1 MILFMV
7 QVKELI
13 CKKTREGG
21 TTINKRKLIKVN
33 HLLTDTFV
41 CVFVGRKSNLSII
54 NNNIDKG
61 YEITS
66 SNTSFS

>member
-1 MILFMV
+1 MEKVLFAEV
-7 QVKELI
+7 
-13 CKKTREGG
+13 
-21 TTINKRKLIKVN
+21 NYKLIKS
-33 HLLTDTFV
+33 
-41 CVFVGRKSNLSII
+41 GYKSNLSII